1 MNKLSLSAIND
12 SIMSLNHNVSEII
25 NQAHTQINQHLD
37 QNGITLSNI
46 NSEYLNKNQHNDKI
60 MVNNLFVKELKLNN
74 QPLFDGDA
82 ISYGSNSLSLSN
94 ELLVNNEQ
102 VLLKNDTCLTLC
114 YEGIYSAYLLSNKS
128 EIVIS
133 GLYQESN
140 IGDLIVPVSILGKN
154 STTTVGNGKFAVL
167 IKCTDDECSIEP
179 GNQQSVIT
187 NVIMR

>member
-1 MNKLSLSAIND
+1 MNELSLSAISD
-12 SIMSLNHNVSEII
+12 SIMSLNHNVSKII

-60 MVNNLFVKELKLNN
+60 MVNNLFVKELKLND
-74 QPLFDGDA
+74 QPLFDGDV

-140 IGDLIVPVSILGKN
+140 IGDLIIPVSILEKN
-154 STTTVGNGKFAVL
+154 STTTVGNGSFAVL

-179 GNQQSVIT
+179 GNQQSVIM

>member
-1 MNKLSLSAIND
+1 MNELSLSAIND

-25 NQAHTQINQHLD
+25 NQAHAQINQHLD

-60 MVNNLFVKELKLNN
+60 MVNNLFVKELKLNG
-74 QPLFDGDA
+74 QPLFDGDV
-82 ISYGSNSLSLSN
+82 ISCGSNSLSLSN

-140 IGDLIVPVSILGKN
+140 IGDLIIPVSILEKN

-179 GNQQSVIT
+179 ENQQSVIT

>member
-1 MNKLSLSAIND
+1 MNELSLSAIND

-60 MVNNLFVKELKLNN
+60 MVNNLFVKELRLNN
-74 QPLFDGDA
+74 QLLFDGDV

>member
-1 MNKLSLSAIND
+1 MNELSLSAIND

-60 MVNNLFVKELKLNN
+60 MVNNLFVKELRLNN
-74 QPLFDGDA
+74 QPLFDGDV

>member
-1 MNKLSLSAIND
+1 MNELSLSAIND
-12 SIMSLNHNVSEII
+12 SIMNLNHNVSEII
-25 NQAHTQINQHLD
+25 NQAHAQINQHLD

-60 MVNNLFVKELKLNN
+60 MVNNLFVKELKLNG
-74 QPLFDGDA
+74 QPLFDGDL

-140 IGDLIVPVSILGKN
+140 IGDLIVPVSILEKN
-154 STTTVGNGKFAVL
+154 STTTVGNGSFAVL

>member
-1 MNKLSLSAIND
+1 MNELSLSAIND

-25 NQAHTQINQHLD
+25 NQAHAQINQHLD

-60 MVNNLFVKELKLNN
+60 MANNLFVKELKLNG
-74 QPLFDGDA
+74 QPLFDGDV

-140 IGDLIVPVSILGKN
+140 IGDLIIPVSILEKN
-154 STTTVGNGKFAVL
+154 STTTVGNGSFAVL

-179 GNQQSVIT
+179 ENQQSVIT

>member
-1 MNKLSLSAIND
+1 MNELSLSTIND

-60 MVNNLFVKELKLNN
+60 MVNNLFVKELRLNN
-74 QPLFDGDA
+74 QPLFDGDV

-114 YEGIYSAYLLSNKS
+114 YEGIYSVYLLSNKS

-140 IGDLIVPVSILGKN
+140 IGDLIIPVSILEKN
-154 STTTVGNGKFAVL
+154 STTTVGNGSFAVL

>member
-1 MNKLSLSAIND
+1 MNELSLSAIND
-12 SIMSLNHNVSEII
+12 SIMSLNHNVSKII
-25 NQAHTQINQHLD
+25 NQAHAQINQHLD

-60 MVNNLFVKELKLNN
+60 MVNNLFVKELKLNG
-74 QPLFDGDA
+74 QPLFDGDV

-140 IGDLIVPVSILGKN
+140 IGDLIIPVSILEKN
-154 STTTVGNGKFAVL
+154 STTTVGNGSFAVL
-167 IKCTDDECSIEP
+167 IKCADDECSIEP

>member
-1 MNKLSLSAIND
+1 MNELSLSAIND
-12 SIMSLNHNVSEII
+12 SIMSLNHNISEII
-25 NQAHTQINQHLD
+25 NQAHAQINQHLD

-60 MVNNLFVKELKLNN
+60 MVNNLFVKELKLNG
-74 QPLFDGDA
+74 QPLFDGDL

-133 GLYQESN
+133 GLYQELN
-140 IGDLIVPVSILGKN
+140 IGDLIVPVSILEKN
-154 STTTVGNGKFAVL
+154 STTTVGNGSFAVL